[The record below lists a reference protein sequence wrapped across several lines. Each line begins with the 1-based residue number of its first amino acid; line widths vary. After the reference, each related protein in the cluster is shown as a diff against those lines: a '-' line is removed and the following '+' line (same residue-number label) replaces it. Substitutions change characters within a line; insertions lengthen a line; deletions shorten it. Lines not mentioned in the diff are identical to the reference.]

1 MIIINF
7 YILRNI
13 NIQPQHTIILKHIHE
28 SDRERFIIT
37 ARGSKFINKL
47 LWLLLVVCL
56 IIHVVFLHVLVRIG
70 DSALHVTWLQLS
82 PCVIGC
88 CWMNFA
94 LTCTA
99 EPSIGQQS
107 LAVPS
112 GCRRLAAH
120 TAVDWPHKWSLLAP
134 AHAAGQNVTSN
145 YHSTTFTTLTAF
157 RKRIHKYGFEFRI
170 YAVTRHLMAGIFI
183 VTMAEKFTF

>member
-70 DSALHVTWLQLS
+70 DSALHVTWLQLCTHLHS
-82 PCVIGC
+82 WAVNRAAKSRSAQWLSTSGRTHSCR
-88 CWMNFA
+88 
-94 LTCTA
+94 LTTQVVTA
-99 EPSIGQQS
+99 G
-107 LAVPS
+107 
-112 GCRRLAAH
+112 
-120 TAVDWPHKWSLLAP
+120 
-134 AHAAGQNVTSN
+134 TS
-145 YHSTTFTTLTAF
+145 SCSWTECD
-157 RKRIHKYGFEFRI
+157 K
-170 YAVTRHLMAGIFI
+170 
-183 VTMAEKFTF
+183 